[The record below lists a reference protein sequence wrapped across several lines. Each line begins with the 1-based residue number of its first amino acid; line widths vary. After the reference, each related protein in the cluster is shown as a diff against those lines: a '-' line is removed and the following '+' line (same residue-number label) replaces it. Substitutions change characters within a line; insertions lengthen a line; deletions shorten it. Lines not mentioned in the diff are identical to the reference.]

1 MALSRHHAALTRP
14 RSVEEIVKEA
24 QDFEFNTNRSLQQW
38 LRASK
43 MLLTEAAIC
52 EQEGSLAMAYLYL
65 YRHAELVLSRL
76 PQHPEYRDPRFKE
89 ELSQAR
95 KTLQRNL
102 VKLEQWKPRINQEHD
117 RYVKAMER
125 KMAERQRVQTE
136 FDQAARH
143 RASYTSSRRSSAASI
158 SAEDHMQ
165 ALNANENREFAVNL
179 AQREIRRRDASRQS
193 TSQAGISPAT
203 IAERRKGLVAQEDS
217 YFDDREEPND
227 GVREAARNFQR
238 QSYHAGREAPRSRQS
253 TYSAYHYP
261 KVPQKESRMEWSAQP
276 IRPAH
281 SQFRQSLP
289 PKIPA
294 KESLYD
300 YTASE
305 LDNTPPPRPP
315 KANAYSTPASA
326 SPSPPAAAA
335 GESQP
340 SSKYTFKPT
349 AYTESGSPLRT
360 VLLPPDLRQ
369 KFLNLA
375 HTNTLA
381 NLETCGI
388 LAATSISGALFI
400 THLILPDQTSTSDT
414 CDTTETGDT
423 ALFDFCSTHNLLVC
437 GWIHTHPSQSCF
449 LSSRDLHTSSGYQVM
464 LPEAIAIVCAPR
476 YVPDWG
482 IFRLTDPPGL
492 PYVLECRKPGTFHL
506 HEEGNLYTDA
516 LTTTTTGRGMGTGH
530 VVEGPGLGFEVVD
543 LRR

>member
-24 QDFEFNTNRSLQQW
+24 QDFQFNTNRSLQQW

-76 PQHPEYRDPRFKE
+76 PHHPEYRDPRFKE

-117 RYVKAMER
+117 RYIKAMER
-125 KMAERQRVQTE
+125 KLAERQRVQNE

-165 ALNANENREFAVNL
+165 ALNANENRVFAVNL

-193 TSQAGISPAT
+193 TTQAGISPAT

-217 YFDDREEPND
+217 YFGDREEPND
-227 GVREAARNFQR
+227 GVREAARHLQR
-238 QSYHAGREAPRSRQS
+238 QSYHAPREALREAPRSRQS

-261 KVPQKESRMEWSAQP
+261 RVPQKESRMEWDAQP
-276 IRPAH
+276 IRPTH
-281 SQFRQSLP
+281 SQSRQSLP
-289 PKIPA
+289 PKVPA

-305 LDNTPPPRPP
+305 LDTTPPPRPP
-315 KANAYSTPASA
+315 KANSYSTPASA
-326 SPSPPAAAA
+326 SPSPPPPP
-335 GESQP
+335 GETQP
-340 SSKYTFKPT
+340 PSKYTFKPT

-375 HTNTLA
+375 HPNTLR

-414 CDTTETGDT
+414 CDTTETGDNE
-423 ALFDFCSTHNLLVC
+423 LFDYCSSNNLLVC

-476 YVPDWG
+476 YIPDWG

-492 PYVLECRKPGTFHL
+492 PHVLEWYKEQDMWLR
-506 HEEGNLYTDA
+506 
-516 LTTTTTGRGMGTGH
+516 
-530 VVEGPGLGFEVVD
+530 GPGWG
-543 LRR
+543 LRLWI

>member
-76 PQHPEYRDPRFKE
+76 PQHPDYRDSRFKE

-117 RYVKAMER
+117 RYMKAMER
-125 KMAERQRVQTE
+125 KMAERQRVQNE
-136 FDQAARH
+136 FDQAARD
-143 RASYTSSRRSSAASI
+143 RASYTSSRRSSAAST

-193 TSQAGISPAT
+193 TTQAGISPAT
-203 IAERRKGLVAQEDS
+203 IAERRKGLVAQDDS
-217 YFDDREEPND
+217 YFDDREDPND
-227 GVREAARNFQR
+227 GVREAARHLHR
-238 QSYHAGREAPRSRQS
+238 QSYNSPREAPREARRSRQS

-261 KVPQKESRMEWSAQP
+261 RVPQKESRMEWSAQP

-281 SQFRQSLP
+281 SQSRQSHP

-315 KANAYSTPASA
+315 KQDTYSNPASA
-326 SPSPPAAAA
+326 TPSPPP
-335 GESQP
+335 GESHQP
-340 SSKYTFKPT
+340 PSKYTFKPT

-375 HTNTLA
+375 HPNTSQ

-388 LAATSISGALFI
+388 LAATTISGALFI
-400 THLILPDQTSTSDT
+400 THLILPDQTATSDT
-414 CDTTETGDT
+414 CDTTESGDN
-423 ALFDFCSTHNLLVC
+423 ALFDYCSSNNLLVC

-476 YVPDWG
+476 YNPDWG

-492 PYVLECRKPGTFHL
+492 PHVLECRKPGTFHL

-516 LTTTTTGRGMGTGH
+516 LTTGRQGH

-543 LRR
+543 LRK